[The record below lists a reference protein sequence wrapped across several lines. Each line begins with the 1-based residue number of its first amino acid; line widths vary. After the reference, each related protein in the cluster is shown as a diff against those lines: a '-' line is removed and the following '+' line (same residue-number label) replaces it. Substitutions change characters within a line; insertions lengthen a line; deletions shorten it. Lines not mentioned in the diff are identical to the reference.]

1 MKKQIITI
9 LALVILLMFSACTA
23 QVHQITVHNP
33 AGFWLGLWHGIICPI
48 TFIISLF
55 SDKITVWDIYNNGN
69 WYTLGFLIG
78 ASISI
83 GGSSSTATHKK

>member
-55 SDKITVWDIYNNGN
+55 T
-69 WYTLGFLIG
+69 
-78 ASISI
+78 
-83 GGSSSTATHKK
+83 